1 MAGDY
6 TRRDF
11 LVRLSAAHA
20 AFFLGCQRSGG
31 EDWIARE
38 RVCVHVFDPRGPI
51 PKPLLE
57 NPGRPPERGSG
68 RYFSFGLPELAVCNT
83 RQKFL
88 QMFQYFWPVT
98 QDEIAHL
105 RLTVELR
112 FQRAAINGAD
122 DVQQL
127 GRFLRHHQSDG
138 QPGGAT
144 SAVLLTY
151 NDYTRFWTPAVI
163 RVAQEAKVDEF
174 VLFKNP
180 TLPPY
185 LCDYPAAQKG
195 FKKPPR

>member
-1 MAGDY
+1 MAGDC

-31 EDWIARE
+31 EDWLARE
-38 RVCVHVFDPRGPI
+38 RVCIHVFDPRGLI
-51 PKPLLE
+51 AKPLLADL
-57 NPGRPPERGSG
+57 GSPPERGNQA
-68 RYFSFGLPELAVCNT
+68 YFNFGLPELAVCST
-83 RQKFL
+83 QEKFL

-105 RLTVELR
+105 RRTVEVK

-127 GRFLRHHQSDG
+127 GSFLRDHQAG
-138 QPGGAT
+138 QARGTT

-151 NDYTRFWTPAVI
+151 NDYTRFWARAVI
-163 RVAQEAKVDEF
+163 RAAQETKVDEF

-180 TLPPY
+180 ALPPY